1 MWVVA
6 SAIALVFWSIALT
19 QRMGVARTIGILG
32 IVLGFAPLVALAIGY
47 LPMDIH
53 GVLAFIVTQT
63 VWSIAVGVLLIRG
76 RI

>member
-1 MWVVA
+1 
-6 SAIALVFWSIALT
+6 
-19 QRMGVARTIGILG
+19 
-32 IVLGFAPLVALAIGY
+32 VLGFAPLVALAIGY